1 MKFIS
6 CLGHIR
12 ALREKKEGVFFAVW
26 APRAK
31 RVSVVGDFNGWNPEA
46 DEMKCDND
54 MGIYQLFI
62 PGVKNGDLYKYCI
75 TTYDDR
81 LLYKADPYGN
91 YAEMRPGNASR
102 VTDLAKPFKWGD
114 AAWLKKR
121 LEFDPAKDAM
131 SIYEVHPGSWKKHP
145 SHGEDDPGFY
155 NYRELAHASGRI
167 CERDGIYS
175 CRTYGNCRASL

>member
-12 ALREKKEGVFFAVW
+12 ALREKRRCVFAVW

-114 AAWLKKR
+114 AAWLKNVWSLI
-121 LEFDPAKDAM
+121 LERMPCLFMRCIQA
-131 SIYEVHPGSWKKHP
+131 PGRDILP
-145 SHGEDDPGFY
+145 M
-155 NYRELAHASGRI
+155 
-167 CERDGIYS
+167 ERMTRDSTI
-175 CRTYGNCRASL
+175 TGNWLMLWQDM